1 MYGTRL
7 LTTPSSVGSN
17 PHGDMCIP
25 SDRVESDVLGNDRS
39 SEIVK
44 HEGIPISVGRENLK
58 RTIIE
63 KLNLNMNANTLLSRP
78 LRARLKLSDVSVIA
92 LN

>member
-7 LTTPSSVGSN
+7 LTTPSSVNSN

-25 SDRVESDVLGNDRS
+25 SDRVESDVHGNDGS

-44 HEGIPISVGRENLK
+44 HESIPISVGRENLK

-63 KLNLNMNANTLLSRP
+63 KLNLNMNASTLLSRP
-78 LRARLKLSDVSVIA
+78 LGARLKLSDVSVIA